1 MSGDDDKKDDDN
13 KGGVSWRQAA
23 ATIGLALAIP
33 WMIGVPAVLGYYI
46 DKSYGT
52 APLWFL
58 IGLFVGLVGTGLD
71 IYQLLKRL
79 GSFK

>member
-1 MSGDDDKKDDDN
+1 MSGNGGDKKDQ
-13 KGGVSWRQAA
+13 VSWHKAA

-33 WMIGVPAVLGYYI
+33 WMIGVPAVVGYYI

-58 IGLFVGLVGTGLD
+58 IGLFVGLVGTAVD

>member
-1 MSGDDDKKDDDN
+1 MSGNGDKKDH
-13 KGGVSWRQAA
+13 VSWHKAA

-33 WMIGVPAVLGYYI
+33 WMIGVPAVVGYYI

-58 IGLFVGLVGTGLD
+58 IGLFVGLVGTAFD